1 MYDENGEAFG
11 FNYNGNDYYYVR
23 NAQNDVVR
31 IVDSANET
39 VVSYQYDS
47 WGKLLSC
54 EDTSE
59 NDIVSFINP
68 YTYRGYFYEIETNT
82 YFLKSRYYNPELCR
96 FISADGYVQT
106 GQGMLDKNMFAYC
119 GNNPVNRVDYTGS
132 SWKSIGK
139 WLQNKWNGFKNWVS
153 NTFGTENASVFID
166 DSIPAVDISNLIPA
180 SASVGN
186 RKNTQKKPSS
196 KSKPVMAYSQYRSD
210 AVIASSCGI
219 KINFKNQCYDL
230 SLGLENIGFSKS
242 TYFSDNFY
250 SSKGVKMD
258 LSRMQVG
265 VEVSTTGISWNSD
278 NQIENTDYI
287 YYNISLVWPYAAVCA
302 LIGATSIPEYCG
314 SSPLQPLPAS

>member
-11 FNYNGNDYYYVR
+11 IDINGKEYFYVK
-23 NAQNDVVR
+23 NAQNDVIA
-31 IVDSANET
+31 IVNSNNET
-39 VVSYQYDS
+39 VATYRYNS
-47 WGKLLSC
+47 WGKLISC

-59 NDIVSFINP
+59 NQEVSFLNP
-68 YTYRGYFYEIETNT
+68 YTYRSYFYDSDTEM

-153 NTFGTENASVFID
+153 NTFGTENASVFIE

-180 SASVGN
+180 SASVGKRTN
-186 RKNTQKKPSS
+186 LQKKPSS
-196 KSKPVMAYSQYRSD
+196 KSKPVMAYSQYRCD

-230 SLGLENIGFSKS
+230 SLGLDNIGFSKS

-258 LSRMQVG
+258 LLRMQVG
-265 VEVSTTGISWNSD
+265 IEVSTTGITWTADEQFEKTN
-278 NQIENTDYI
+278 YV
-287 YYNISLVWPYAAVCA
+287 YYNISLVWPYAVAGV
-302 LIGATSIPEYCG
+302 LLGVTSIPEYCG
-314 SSPLQPLPAS
+314 SSQLEPLPTP